1 MISKM
6 IVLHALWREN
16 GFLIW
21 GEIDNTKGLKRRGR
35 PKKVPGG
42 TSHPFT
48 ASISDLIDAIRNICS
63 SDDWEKHISVEK
75 EWIIIPSGKYFPQ
88 ASPWLPVEDVQ
99 YENKLGRWQIEG
111 IVLPAPVF
119 MENIVLNYDEDSML
133 ESKGINVGYDWH
145 YWILCNK
152 FLLRLLC
159 TQRFIPYMERDSNGH
174 WRAFWYPILED
185 PEDRYIMNK
194 LIEKMPPICCSII
207 KNADAP
213 MEFDSPKRVLTSFI
227 KTAIDQIIRKWLL
240 DLPKVEAKAPVE
252 RKLLYCLHG
261 EESRI
266 DASEEELL
274 ELYQG
279 LRKWAKPLIES
290 KEDFRLC
297 LKLHEP
303 GEENGD
309 WYLSFHLQSMD
320 DPNLLIPARKVWQ
333 VGQDRV
339 QFYGKVLNNPHKF
352 LLENLGKA
360 VNIYPLLERALYD
373 PLPEGCF
380 LSLDE
385 AYLFLRQSSV
395 NLYEQ
400 GIGIILPEWW
410 RDKKKVGPRLRMRI
424 RPISEENTRM
434 GLNSLVK
441 YDWQIAIGNQT
452 IDYEDIKA
460 LAKSEYTL
468 KKIGDSWVEI
478 NPVRINSILKWFEAN
493 RTGGVVFLREAL
505 NMLIDKSEEEFYFEI
520 DGEEWIDTLL
530 QGAAGLE
537 AFTLLDIPREFV
549 GKLRPYQVRGYS
561 WLFFLRNLGFGACLA
576 DDMGLGK
583 TVQLIAM
590 LLYERQVLD
599 IKSPTLL
606 ICPTSVV
613 GNWQREAKKFAPSLR
628 TFVYHGYDRPD
639 TAQFKEI
646 VKDTDLLITT
656 YNLIYREKELF
667 SSIDWTGIVLDE
679 AQNIKNPFA
688 KQTRAIKKLKGG
700 YRIALTGTPIENRL
714 RDLWSIMDFINPGY
728 LGSWEDFRRKF
739 SIPIEKYG
747 DTQRAEQLRT
757 LTRPFILRRLKNDPD
772 VIRDLPE
779 KQEIKVYCN
788 LTREQVELYHAV
800 VEDLMESLEKLEGM
814 ERKGTVLAT
823 LTKLKQICNHPSQY
837 LEDGDYAYKRSGKL
851 ERLVE
856 MLEEVLEE
864 GDKAIIFTQY
874 VKMGKI
880 IQNCLREHF
889 KCEVPFLHGGVSR
902 KMRENMIKRFQR
914 EEGPP
919 IFVLSLKAGGV
930 GLNLTRA
937 NHVFHYDRWWNPAVE
952 DQATDR
958 VFRIGQD
965 KNVQVHTFI
974 CSGTLEEKIDL
985 LIQRKKDLAEKIITS
1000 GEGWLTELDNK
1011 TLKELLVLDNI

>member
-1 MISKM
+1 M
-6 IVLHALWREN
+6 IVLHVLWREN
-16 GFLIW
+16 GFFIW
-21 GEIDNTKGLKRRGR
+21 GETDDSKGLKRKGR

-42 TSHPFT
+42 TAHPFT
-48 ASISDLIDAIRNICS
+48 APISDLVESIRNICS
-63 SDDWEKHISVEK
+63 NDDWEEHMRVEK
-75 EWIIIPSGKYFPQ
+75 EWIIIPSDKYFPQ
-88 ASPWLPVEDVQ
+88 GSPWLPIEDIQ
-99 YENKLGRWQIEG
+99 YEYQLGRWQIEG
-111 IVLPAPVF
+111 IVLPAPTF
-119 MENIVLNYDEDSML
+119 MENIVLNYDENRMQ
-133 ESKGINVGYDWH
+133 ESKGVNAGYDWH

-159 TQRFIPYMERDSNGH
+159 SQKFVPYMERKNDGR
-174 WRAFWYPILED
+174 WRAIWYPALED

-194 LIEKMPPICCSII
+194 LVEKMPPICCSII
-207 KNADAP
+207 GNANDS
-213 MEFDSPKRVLTSFI
+213 MDFDSAKRVFTGFI
-227 KTAIDQIIRKWLL
+227 KTATDQIIRKWLI
-240 DLPKVEAKAPVE
+240 DLPKVNSSSPVE

-261 EESRI
+261 EESQI
-266 DASEEELL
+266 NASEEELI
-274 ELYQG
+274 ELYNG
-279 LRKWAKPLIES
+279 LKRWVSPLIKS

-303 GEENGD
+303 EEGKEN
-309 WYLSFHLQSMD
+309 WYISFHLQSMD
-320 DPNLLIPARKVWQ
+320 DPNILIPAREVWQ
-333 VGQDRV
+333 VEEDSAN
-339 QFYGKVLNNPHKF
+339 FYGRVLKNPHQF
-352 LLENLGKA
+352 LLKNLGKA
-360 VNIYPLLERALYD
+360 LNIYPLLERAISK

-400 GIGIILPEWW
+400 GIGVLLPEWW
-410 RDKKKVGPRLRMRI
+410 KNKKKVGPRLRMRI
-424 RPISEENTRM
+424 RPVSEENTQM

-441 YDWQIAIGNQT
+441 YDWQLAIGNQT
-452 IDYEDIKA
+452 IDYDDIKA
-460 LAKSEYTL
+460 LARSEQTL
-468 KKIGDSWVEI
+468 KRIGDSWVEI
-478 NPVRINSILKWFEAN
+478 SPNKINSILKWFEAN
-493 RTGGVVFLREAL
+493 KTGGIVFLREAL
-505 NMLIDKSEEEFYFEI
+505 NMLIDKSEEEFFFEI
-520 DGEEWIDTLL
+520 NGEEWIEPLL
-530 QGAAGLE
+530 KGTAGLE
-537 AFTLLDIPREFV
+537 SFTLLDTPRGFV
-549 GKLRPYQVRGYS
+549 GKLRPYQARGYS

-590 LLYERQVLD
+590 LLYERQKLD

-613 GNWQREAKKFAPSLR
+613 GNWQRETAKFAPSLK

-639 TAQFKEI
+639 TAKFKELI
-646 VKDTDLLITT
+646 KNTDLLITT
-656 YNLIYREKELF
+656 YNLIYRENELF

-679 AQNIKNPFA
+679 AQNIKNPYA
-688 KQTRAIKKLKGG
+688 KQTRAIKKLKGS
-700 YRIALTGTPIENRL
+700 YRIALTGTPIENKL

-728 LGSWEDFRRKF
+728 LGSLENFRRKF

-747 DTQRAEQLRT
+747 DIQKAEHLRT
-757 LTRPFILRRLKNDPD
+757 LSRPFILRRLKNDPK
-772 VIRDLPE
+772 IIKDLPE
-779 KQEIKVYCN
+779 KQEMNVYCN
-788 LTREQVELYHAV
+788 LTREQARLYRDV
-800 VEDLMESLEKLEGM
+800 VENLMMSLEKLEGI
-814 ERKGTVLAT
+814 ERKGRVLAA
-823 LTKLKQICNHPSQY
+823 LTKLKQICNHPAQY
-837 LEDGDYAYKRSGKL
+837 LEDNNYEHMRSGKL

-874 VKMGKI
+874 VNMGKI

-902 KMRENMIKRFQR
+902 KVRENLIKRFQK

-952 DQATDR
+952 NQATDR

-985 LIQRKKDLAEKIITS
+985 LIQQKKDLAEKIITS
-1000 GEGWLTELDNK
+1000 GESWLTELDNK
-1011 TLKELLVLDNI
+1011 TLKELLVLDHI